1 MKVKVNV
8 ELIMHIPGE
17 LQNDFQAVDVI
28 DQALRD
34 MLYVGVHSDE
44 LEEGSEYLIIDD
56 LTLRTYKVLTGR
68 IPT

>member
-8 ELIMHIPGE
+8 ELIMQIPGE

-56 LTLRTYKVLTGR
+56 LTLRTYKVLTGK

>member
-8 ELIMHIPGE
+8 ELILQIPGE

-28 DQALRD
+28 DKALRD

-56 LTLRTYKVLTGR
+56 LTVRMYKVLAGR

>member
-8 ELIMHIPGE
+8 ELIMQIPGE

>member
-1 MKVKVNV
+1 MKVKVNI
-8 ELIMHIPGE
+8 ELIVQIPGE

>member
-1 MKVKVNV
+1 
-8 ELIMHIPGE
+8 
-17 LQNDFQAVDVI
+17 
-28 DQALRD
+28 